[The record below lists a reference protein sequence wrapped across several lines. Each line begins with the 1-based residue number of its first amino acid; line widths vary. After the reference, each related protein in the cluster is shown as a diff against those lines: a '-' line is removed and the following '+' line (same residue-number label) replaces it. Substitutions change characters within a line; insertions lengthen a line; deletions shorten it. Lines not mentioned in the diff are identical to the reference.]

1 MNNPNNLI
9 KEIFKKQAKV
19 KKLTPN
25 NNTNVRTNP
34 NDSAI
39 INSNKPLQNNKS
51 NVILKPKKSF
61 QELT

>member
-25 NNTNVRTNP
+25 NNTNVRNNP
-34 NDSAI
+34 NNTPI
-39 INSNKPLQNNKS
+39 INSNKPLQNNKG
-51 NVILKPKKSF
+51 NVITPKKSF